1 MAAPS
6 GTMPCWRVLLS
17 VTHTMLRANQMQH
30 ATSPCVGHHRGDMQ
44 PPLLRTLPRLS
55 DASSATPAAGA
66 AMAVPSGTMPSWRVP
81 LSVTQTMLRA
91 NQSNAAGNNPVMAD
105 FVVATVQGPYQYIRH
120 GFPHTAATCCPQ
132 QSQDGAMFWRPRTM
146 HIRAMLRPTVGQ
158 GAPRGGSNAL
168 TDVCVTE
175 GDVRRL
181 GIVSSSTKDAPPAA
195 GNVLEASDSHDNAL
209 SNRGGMPPPQ

>member
-1 MAAPS
+1 MLARAA
-6 GTMPCWRVLLS
+6 LS
-17 VTHTMLRANQMQH
+17 HAHNAESQSDATRNKPVCRSSSRRHAASIAQDV
-30 ATSPCVGHHRGDMQ
+30 ATSVRRIKRDTSSRSSDGGTVRHDAKLARAA
-44 PPLLRTLPRLS
+44 LS
-55 DASSATPAAGA
+55 HADNAES
-66 AMAVPSGTMPSWRVP
+66 
-81 LSVTQTMLRA
+81 
-91 NQSNAAGNNPVMAD
+91 QSNAAGNNPVMAD

-195 GNVLEASDSHDNAL
+195 GNVLQASDSHDNAL